1 MEKREEQR
9 YKNQLMVAYAKE
21 ILKHKNDG
29 TLEKK
34 PNSIDISDFELL
46 HFSVSQ
52 LVFEQKDLESLL
64 DCYLFA
70 VGNEKLGQH
79 KNIYGDVKRNISGI
93 NSFNKDISETYYGF
107 KKAIFRRIDNVLSN
121 SSGEIQRDFF
131 ERILPDKEIEL
142 RVTAQASKNNL
153 VRYEERKDEIVERY
167 MREEGLTKD
176 EALTQFFNLENYD
189 GRLGYIAEAGVES
202 IGSLYDNLG
211 KEAEN
216 TQHHT
221 K

>member
-46 HFSVSQ
+46 HFSVRQ

-70 VGNEKLGQH
+70 VGNEKLGRH
-79 KNIYGDVKRNISGI
+79 NIYGDVKR
-93 NSFNKDISETYYGF
+93 KDIAETYYGF
-107 KKAIFRRIDNVLSN
+107 KKSIFRRIDNVLSN

-142 RVTAQASKNNL
+142 RVTAQASKDNL

-221 K
+221 R

>member
-46 HFSVSQ
+46 HFSVRQ

-70 VGNEKLGQH
+70 VGNEKLGRH
-79 KNIYGDVKRNISGI
+79 NIYGDVKR
-93 NSFNKDISETYYGF
+93 KDIAETYYGF
-107 KKAIFRRIDNVLSN
+107 KKSIFRRIDNVLSN

-131 ERILPDKEIEL
+131 ERVLPDKEIEL
-142 RVTAQASKNNL
+142 RVTAQASKDNL

-221 K
+221 R

>member
-46 HFSVSQ
+46 HFSVRQ
-52 LVFEQKDLESLL
+52 LVFEQKDLEILL

-70 VGNEKLGQH
+70 VGNEKLGRH
-79 KNIYGDVKRNISGI
+79 NIYGDVKR
-93 NSFNKDISETYYGF
+93 KDIAETYYGF
-107 KKAIFRRIDNVLSN
+107 KKSIFRRIDNVLSN

-142 RVTAQASKNNL
+142 RVTAQASKDNL

-221 K
+221 R

>member
-70 VGNEKLGQH
+70 VGNEKLGRH
-79 KNIYGDVKRNISGI
+79 NIYGDVKRE
-93 NSFNKDISETYYGF
+93 DIAETYYGF
-107 KKAIFRRIDNVLSN
+107 KKSIFRRIDNVLSN

-131 ERILPDKEIEL
+131 ERILPDKENEL
-142 RVTAQASKNNL
+142 RVTAQASKNKL

>member
-46 HFSVSQ
+46 HFSVRQ
-52 LVFEQKDLESLL
+52 LVFEQNDLESLL

-70 VGNEKLGQH
+70 VGNEKLGRH
-79 KNIYGDVKRNISGI
+79 NIYGDVKR
-93 NSFNKDISETYYGF
+93 KDIAETYYGF
-107 KKAIFRRIDNVLSN
+107 KKSIFRRIDNVLSN

-142 RVTAQASKNNL
+142 RVTAQASKDNL

-221 K
+221 R